1 MSRDREV
8 GCPDARYQQVS
19 LKQLRD
25 CGLTDAPVEN
35 RRKTRRKRPCA

>member
-25 CGLTDAPVEN
+25 CGAHG
-35 RRKTRRKRPCA
+35 RAG